1 MRTFDDGRKFWSE
14 GSSGR
19 WASEQLIAAMNRGEE
34 LTAEV
39 LRSNATLR
47 RDEWIEFDEALIEE
61 GLQRLQG
68 VADLI
73 SAGLTRPIANSLG
86 TTVLEWENVGEMTP
100 ASVSM
105 TGLVRTENDALEFAP
120 GTLPLPIIHKDF
132 AIDIRKLSAS
142 RKRGEGL
149 DTTMGRGAGRVCAE
163 ESERMLFQGGKT
175 FGGMPIYGYLTHPNR
190 NTISFGAGGSWALTT
205 KTGDE
210 MLADLLAIA
219 AVLEADNVYGPFWMY
234 VSGAIDLNLQKD
246 YKAAVGGSIKQR
258 LLQYERLQRITV
270 VDFLPA
276 NTVLVVVPR
285 RENVV
290 MALGETLQT
299 IQWDFS
305 GGFGVNFKAF
315 MIQVPLI
322 RATQSGKSGIVHM
335 S

>member
-1 MRTFDDGRKFWSE
+1 MRTFSDGPSFW
-14 GSSGR
+14 GTGR
-19 WASEQLIAAMNRGEE
+19 WATERMVAALNAGQE
-34 LTAEV
+34 LSASL
-39 LRSNATLR
+39 LRTNATLR
-47 RDEWIEFDEALIEE
+47 KDEWVEMDEALIEE

-73 SAGLTRPIANSLG
+73 AAGLTRPIANSLG
-86 TTVLEWENVGEMTP
+86 TTVLEWESVGEMTP

-105 TGLVRTENDALEFAP
+105 TGLSRTENDALEFAP

-132 AIDIRKLSAS
+132 AMDIRKLAAS

-190 NTISFGAGGSWALTT
+190 NTVSFGTGGSWALTA
-205 KTGDE
+205 KTGE
-210 MLADLLAIA
+210 QMLADLLTIA
-219 AVLEADNVYGPFWMY
+219 SVLEADQIYGPFWMY
-234 VSGAIDLNLQKD
+234 VSGAIDLNLQKEF
-246 YKAAVGGSIKQR
+246 KAATSGSIKNR

-276 NTVLVVVPR
+276 DTVLVVVPR
-285 RENVV
+285 RETVV
-290 MALGETLQT
+290 MALGESLQS
-299 IQWDFS
+299 IQWDFA
-305 GGFGVNFKAF
+305 GGFGVNFKSF

>member
-1 MRTFDDGRKFWSE
+1 MRTFDSGQSFWSQ
-14 GSSGR
+14 GTMGR
-19 WASEQLIAAMNRGEE
+19 WATEQLVAAMNRGEE
-34 LTAEV
+34 LTADA
-39 LRSNATLR
+39 LRTNATLR
-47 RDEWIEFDEALIEE
+47 RDEWIAFDEALIEE

-105 TGLVRTENDALEFAP
+105 TGLSRTENDALDFQP

-132 AIDIRKLSAS
+132 AIDLRKISAS

-190 NTISFGAGGSWALTT
+190 NTISFGTGGSWASAS
-205 KTGDE
+205 KTGE
-210 MLADLLAIA
+210 QMLTDLLSIA
-219 AVLEADNVYGPFWMY
+219 AVLDGDQIYGQFWMY
-234 VSGAIDLNLQKD
+234 VSGAIDLNLQKEF
-246 YKAAVGGSIKQR
+246 KAATNGSIKAR
-258 LLQYERLQRITV
+258 LLQYDRLSRITV

-276 NTVLVVVPR
+276 DTVLVVVPR
-285 RENVV
+285 RETVV
-290 MALGETLQT
+290 MALGESLQT
-299 IQWDFS
+299 IQWDFG

>member
-1 MRTFDDGRKFWSE
+1 MRTFSDGPSFW
-14 GSSGR
+14 GSGR
-19 WASEQLIAAMNRGEE
+19 WATERMVAALNAGQE
-34 LTAEV
+34 LTASL
-39 LRSNATLR
+39 LRTNATLR
-47 RDEWIEFDEALIEE
+47 KDEWVEMDEALIEE

-73 SAGLTRPIANSLG
+73 AAGLTRPIANSLG
-86 TTVLEWENVGEMTP
+86 TTVLEWETVGEMTP

-105 TGLVRTENDALEFAP
+105 TGLSRTENDALEFAP

-132 AIDIRKLSAS
+132 SMDIRKLSAS

-190 NTISFGAGGSWALTT
+190 NTVSFGTGGSWALGT
-205 KTGDE
+205 KTGE
-210 MLADLLAIA
+210 QMLADVLTIA
-219 AVLEADNVYGPFWMY
+219 SILEADQVYGPFWMY
-234 VSGAIDLNLQKD
+234 VSGAIDLNLQKEF
-246 YKAAVGGSIKQR
+246 KAATNGSIKAR

-276 NTVLVVVPR
+276 DTVLVVVPR
-285 RENVV
+285 RETVV
-290 MALGETLQT
+290 IALGESLQS
-299 IQWDFS
+299 IQWDFA
-305 GGFGVNFKAF
+305 GGFGVNFKSF